1 MCRLRYGMIE
11 QNNSCHKSMF
21 NPAGM
26 NAILASIAQV
36 DSGDILEK
44 KKSIVVMRKAQEEDK
59 RTSEAAS

>member
-1 MCRLRYGMIE
+1 MVRQASKTNLDSISFW
-11 QNNSCHKSMF
+11 QI
-21 NPAGM
+21 GM

>member
-1 MCRLRYGMIE
+1 
-11 QNNSCHKSMF
+11 MF

-36 DSGDILEK
+36 DNGDILEK